1 MSVFDFMETF
11 FFISLGITFILI
23 LLLVYHFKDRL
34 NNLEQKCDT
43 MFEIINNMV
52 REMTSIKSTV
62 ITHLSGAN
70 VDAPTALPKI
80 PFLGTGMSMDEHFK
94 KNNIHTLQ
102 TSEQNNISIINEQEL
117 NAEESDS
124 DSDEESDEESDAE
137 SDAESESDSASDAG
151 SDSDAD
157 SDADSDIESEPESD
171 ADADMEE
178 LAPELALDSIEPE
191 ELEPEDLKLEPEELD
206 QALEPEP
213 NTIKIIKVVV
223 DAAPS
228 DNSQKEAEVV
238 SEVIESLKETDL
250 TPSATPSTNA
260 SEVPSNSF
268 TKVPELARSP
278 TLTFGSRLAP
288 IQLSE
293 NVEESIPV
301 ENRFDRFSASSDES
315 FLVVHKINSDSNE
328 SEEPVISPKKAAMET
343 YSKMNTNALKAIVIS
358 KGLATDL
365 QKYKKP
371 QLLQLLES
379 SFSE

>member
-23 LLLVYHFKDRL
+23 LLLGYHFKDRL

-70 VDAPTALPKI
+70 INAPTALPKI

-102 TSEQNNISIINEQEL
+102 PTGQNNISNINEQEL

-124 DSDEESDEESDAE
+124 DEDEESDSDEDEESDAE
-137 SDAESESDSASDAG
+137 SDA
-151 SDSDAD
+151 DSDAD
-157 SDADSDIESEPESD
+157 SDAESD
-171 ADADMEE
+171 VDMEE
-178 LAPELALDSIEPE
+178 LVLDSVEPEELELEPE
-191 ELEPEDLKLEPEELD
+191 ELEPE
-206 QALEPEP
+206 P
-213 NTIKIIKVVV
+213 NNIKIIKVVV

-228 DNSQKEAEVV
+228 DNSQKEPEIV
-238 SEVIESLKETDL
+238 SEVIRTLKEVDL

-260 SEVPSNSF
+260 SEVPS
-268 TKVPELARSP
+268 
-278 TLTFGSRLAP
+278 

-293 NVEESIPV
+293 NVEESISD
-301 ENRFDRFSASSDES
+301 NRFDRFSASSDDS
-315 FLVVHKINSDSNE
+315 FLVVHKINE
-328 SEEPVISPKKAAMET
+328 LF
-343 YSKMNTNALKAIVIS
+343 SKWAK
-358 KGLATDL
+358 
-365 QKYKKP
+365 
-371 QLLQLLES
+371 
-379 SFSE
+379 